1 MEEEW
6 QGSRARQDQAGLE
19 TTARDAVAC
28 RTPARL
34 VAQSGEVAMRT
45 RREGAVQDQ
54 TWVTSNPRE
63 RQGSRGTQSRLD
75 RGAAQRK
82 SPSPAPSSQWP
93 ALISASVS
101 SVRLSPFLALFSG
114 PSLWLWPCLCL
125 SLCVSLFR
133 SPPGSWWVGVAPP
146 GPPPPSR
153 AQSWSTRWCPGVSSP
168 VACFIVCPSL
178 LWVPSGQSV
187 SPGPVPNQSQSSL
200 GSIQPTSPGPASS
213 IQKRTP
219 ISLASPRLFLLAHSR
234 SVWVSCLL
242 RSLFFPLPI
251 PRS

>member
-6 QGSRARQDQAGLE
+6 QGKRARQDRAGLE
-19 TTARDAVAC
+19 TTGQDAAAC
-28 RTPARL
+28 RMRARL

-63 RQGSRGTQSRLD
+63 RQGSRDTQSRLD

-101 SVRLSPFLALFSG
+101 SVRLSPFLALSLALLSASASG
-114 PSLWLWPCLCL
+114 PASA
-125 SLCVSLFR
+125 SLCVSLSR
-133 SPPGSWWVGVAPP
+133 SPLGSWWVGVAPP

-153 AQSWSTRWCPGVSSP
+153 AQSLSPRWCPGIP
-168 VACFIVCPSL
+168 VACFIVCSSL
-178 LWVPSGQSV
+178 LSGFRPVSQSV
-187 SPGPVPNQSQSSL
+187 SQSRPSPQSVPIQSGFNPANQSQSCQFNSEKNPNLSSL
-200 GSIQPTSPGPASS
+200 S
-213 IQKRTP
+213 
-219 ISLASPRLFLLAHSR
+219 
-234 SVWVSCLL
+234 
-242 RSLFFPLPI
+242 
-251 PRS
+251 

>member
-6 QGSRARQDQAGLE
+6 QGQAGPGRARNDSTGRCRLPYACSTCCPIRRGGNEDAQGRRGARSDLGHFEPTGAAG
-19 TTARDAVAC
+19 
-28 RTPARL
+28 
-34 VAQSGEVAMRT
+34 
-45 RREGAVQDQ
+45 VQRYP
-54 TWVTSNPRE
+54 VE
-63 RQGSRGTQSRLD
+63 ARQGGRPAKISISRPFQPMAGSYLCLCVVRPPGPVSL
-75 RGAAQRK
+75 
-82 SPSPAPSSQWP
+82 SLLWP
-93 ALISASVS
+93 FS
-101 SVRLSPFLALFSG
+101 LALA
-114 PSLWLWPCLCL
+114 L
-125 SLCVSLFR
+125 SLSLSACVPLSR

-178 LWVPSGQSV
+178 LWVPSSQSV

-200 GSIQPTSPGPASS
+200 GSIQPTSPSPASS

-251 PRS
+251 QRS